1 MIFFLQMVM
10 LVKKSKEYK
19 TEVKYGEKET
29 VLLGEEK
36 DRGDLIKQTGMLG
49 KKGDA
54 VWRYFLQIRITY
66 TILKAQHFQNPT
78 ILIFIKLE
86 AVFFFFI
93 IQIHCKT
100 GAWNFTELFRLAVL
114 HRKIQTYFY
123 KTYLKVR
130 MHKYNFRFHFS
141 MIFTVYFLLQFDI
154 YYSYSSMV

>member
-1 MIFFLQMVM
+1 MILFFFLQMVM

-36 DRGDLIKQTGMLG
+36 DREDLIKQTGMLG

-86 AVFFFFI
+86 AVFFFHHIDTLQNRCLEFY
-93 IQIHCKT
+93 
-100 GAWNFTELFRLAVL
+100 GV
-114 HRKIQTYFY
+114 IQTSCPAQENTNLF
-123 KTYLKVR
+123 LQ
-130 MHKYNFRFHFS
+130 N
-141 MIFTVYFLLQFDI
+141 IFKSTNA
-154 YYSYSSMV
+154 